1 MRLFYLILSF
11 LGITL
16 VSQASPS
23 ADTSDIKALRPGLNE
38 IGFPHDGQLRRILIM
53 TPLAY
58 DRERSYPVLF
68 AFHGAGGTAENQAV
82 RWSPYVN
89 THDFILISP
98 EAVQPMAKWN
108 FKDGFHQEDHDDV
121 GFVHEMVKTLLENRT
136 AEPRRLYAAGHSSG
150 GLFCYRLAKESPVF
164 AAIVPMSCGMAKE
177 AHEPDEDTHPV
188 SLMQVIGDEDQSF
201 HGSTNS
207 KITMYSAAERI
218 ELWRSF
224 LQCDPT
230 PETLE
235 HGEHVAVHTYHN
247 EKGFELVIC
256 LVKGEGH
263 HLRWDLLNAT
273 NALALKFLFKHEKD
287 ELPDPEFLQPPQ

>member
-38 IGFPHDGQLRRILIM
+38 IGFPYDGEVRRILIL

-58 DRERSYPVLF
+58 KRERSYPVLF
-68 AFHGAGGTAENQAV
+68 AFHGAGGTAENQAI

-121 GFVHEMVKTLLENRT
+121 GFVHQIAETLLENQT
-136 AEPRRLYAAGHSSG
+136 AVPRRFYAAGHSSG
-150 GLFCYRLAKESPVF
+150 GLFCYRLAKESPLF
-164 AAIVPMSCGMAKE
+164 AAISPMSCGMAKG
-177 AHEPDEDTHPV
+177 AHEPDKDTHPV
-188 SLMQVIGDEDQSF
+188 SIMQVIGDEDKSF

-207 KITMYSAAERI
+207 RITMYSATERI

-224 LQCDPT
+224 LECDSV
-230 PETLE
+230 PETQR
-235 HGEHVAVHTYHN
+235 HGEDVVVRTYRN
-247 EKGFELVIC
+247 EGGLKVVFC

-273 NALALKFLFKHEKD
+273 NALVLNFLLRHEKD
-287 ELPDPEFLQPPQ
+287 ELPQDNAKGQ